1 MASKSKPATKSAD
14 AEWIEAH
21 APYVEEVEKDKK
33 QQTPIIKPEPALVE
47 LQRHP
52 LTSRGEPHARYQQ
65 IIKEL
70 AQARLDKKKK
80 KSA

>member
-1 MASKSKPATKSAD
+1 MASKSKLTSTSDD
-14 AEWIEAH
+14 AEWIKLH
-21 APYVEEVEKDKK
+21 APYVEEVEKAKDIPRPVAAK
-33 QQTPIIKPEPALVE
+33 
-47 LQRHP
+47 
-52 LTSRGEPHARYQQ
+52 LTTTVEPHARYQQ